1 MLAKLSA
8 VRKRADN
15 TTLGEYLKEA
25 REAKKLS
32 QRAVENI
39 TGVSNAYL
47 SQLETDKIRHPS
59 PVWLHKLSELYEVA
73 YETLMGLAG
82 YPVPNSSADTVS
94 YAGLAARIGPI
105 TKSEENEVA
114 EYLEFVR
121 SKRKP
126 GGRR

>member
-1 MLAKLSA
+1 MGKKAE
-8 VRKRADN
+8 N
-15 TTLGEYLKEA
+15 PTLGKYLKNA

-32 QRAVENI
+32 LRAVENV
-39 TGVSNAYL
+39 TGISNPYL
-47 SQLETDKIRHPS
+47 SQLESDKIRQPS

-73 YETLMGLAG
+73 YETLMDLTG
-82 YPVPNSSADTVS
+82 YPVPNSSADTAS
-94 YAGLAARIGPI
+94 YAGLAARVGPI

-114 EYLEFVR
+114 EYLEFRR